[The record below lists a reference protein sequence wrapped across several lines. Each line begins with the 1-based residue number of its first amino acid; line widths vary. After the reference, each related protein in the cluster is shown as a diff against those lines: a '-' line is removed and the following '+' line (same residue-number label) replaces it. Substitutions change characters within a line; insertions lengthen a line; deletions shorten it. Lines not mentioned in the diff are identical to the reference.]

1 MADKNN
7 KIKLLNKEVEKYY
20 NDTLQLY
27 NFFYSNDA
35 LHYGFWHKDTKKLSD
50 AIKNTNIFVAELLD
64 LNKDDYVLDAGCGVG
79 GTSLFMAEKFKAKIT
94 GITLSAKQLI
104 QAKRKAAKKK
114 LDKLV
119 NFEKMDFNKTA
130 FQNET
135 FTKIFGLE
143 SVCYAYDKLDF
154 LKEAYRILKV
164 GGKIVVA
171 DGFLSKRQLTEEE
184 DVIYKKC
191 LLGWKVDNL
200 SHRDDFFKYLEKAG
214 F

>member
-1 MADKNN
+1 
-7 KIKLLNKEVEKYY
+7 
-20 NDTLQLY
+20 
-27 NFFYSNDA
+27 
-35 LHYGFWHKDTKKLSD
+35 
-50 AIKNTNIFVAELLD
+50 
-64 LNKDDYVLDAGCGVG
+64 
-79 GTSLFMAEKFKAKIT
+79 MAEKFKAKIT
-94 GITLSAKQLI
+94 GITLSAKQLE

-143 SVCYAYDKLDF
+143 SICYAYDKLDF
-154 LKEAYRILKV
+154 LKEAHRILKV

-184 DVIYKKC
+184 EDIIYKKC

-200 SHRDDFFKYLEKAG
+200 SHQNDFFNYLRTAG
-214 F
+214 FKNIKFYDKKKCALPTSEIIAYRGYLLFPLSYILSKFKVISKNIHENSVAFINQKKAFNSFTIYGVFEAEK